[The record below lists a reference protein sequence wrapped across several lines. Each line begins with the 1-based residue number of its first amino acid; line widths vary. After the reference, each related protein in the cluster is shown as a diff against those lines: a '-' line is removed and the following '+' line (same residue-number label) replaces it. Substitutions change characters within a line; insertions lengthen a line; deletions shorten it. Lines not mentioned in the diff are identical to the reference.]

1 MAAGVTFNLELYAL
15 TFFWGLSG
23 EMSLL
28 LVGLAFYPGAFIG
41 IFIAKQLIDR
51 LGKGNSMLYGNAMW
65 IIFIIIPILMKL
77 LGMLDELEISLIII
91 LLVSFG
97 LCKALPSPLVT

>member
-1 MAAGVTFNLELYAL
+1 MVFFGNIFTSMAAGVTFNLELYAL

-41 IFIAKQLIDR
+41 VFIAKQLISR
-51 LGKGNSMLYGNAMW
+51 LDKKKFHVIWKCYVDHFYNHSNINEIIWNA
-65 IIFIIIPILMKL
+65 
-77 LGMLDELEISLIII
+77 
-91 LLVSFG
+91 
-97 LCKALPSPLVT
+97 